1 MTAEKNFKRL
11 VRARS
16 RRTGESYASA
26 RRELLR
32 KRSEDEMPETQKSE
46 QEDLVEVRATGIR
59 VPAGGDAPFLVLMD
73 EEDRELL
80 IAIGPAEATSIAF
93 ALQAVEVKRPMTHD
107 ALKQT
112 VDALGAEVL
121 RVVVGFLADS
131 NTFTADVVL
140 GTPGG
145 ERHLDWRLSDSVA
158 LVVRY
163 QPPPPILVPRRL
175 VATPPAPLVQP
186 WPTGARVRCSSGHWM
201 PVEEFTVVEAGT
213 SGADLIEADL
223 VCPSCQERR
232 HVTLQA
238 PPPEA
243 ANPEVSD

>member
-1 MTAEKNFKRL
+1 MTAQKNFKRL
-11 VRARS
+11 VRARA

-32 KRSEDEMPETQKSE
+32 KRSEDEMPEDQNSE
-46 QEDLVEVRATGIR
+46 RDGLVEVRATGIR
-59 VPAGGDAPFLVLMD
+59 MSAGGDAPFLVLKD

-80 IAIGPAEATSIAF
+80 IAIGPHEATSIAF

-121 RVVVGFLADS
+121 RVVVGFLSEA

-158 LVVRY
+158 LAVRY
-163 QPPPPILVPRRL
+163 EPPPAILVPDRLLAAPPPPLVR
-175 VATPPAPLVQP
+175 P
-186 WPTGARVRCSSGHWM
+186 WPTGARVKCSSGHWM
-201 PVEEFTVVEAGT
+201 PIEDFTIVEAGT
-213 SGADLIEADL
+213 SGADLIEAD
-223 VCPSCQERR
+223 VECPSCHERR
-232 HVTLQA
+232 HIRLQA
-238 PPPEA
+238 PPGHKPA
-243 ANPEVSD
+243 GLAP